1 MTTPNPEV
9 PKTPSRI
16 ADIGGVVKNELGQYL
31 YIETEAENIVLK
43 IRSAEGESSFTIT
56 PHNAL
61 LIQENIKNELEKCSR
76 YTQRANAKTVGPQP
90 LHG

>member
-1 MTTPNPEV
+1 MTTPNPDV
-9 PKTPSRI
+9 PKTPTRI

-43 IRSAEGESSFTIT
+43 IRDSNSEAAFTIT

-61 LIQENIKNELEKCSR
+61 LIQDNIKAELLKCSN
-76 YTQRANAKTVGPQP
+76 YTQKTSAKMVGPQT

>member
-43 IRSAEGESSFTIT
+43 IRSSDGESSFTIT

-61 LIQENIKNELEKCSR
+61 LIQQNIKDELEKCSK
-76 YTQRANAKTVGPQP
+76 YTQKTTAKMVGPQQ